1 MNKKLQEMAKKKWFV
16 PIIIIILFLISISS
30 WSGTSESK
38 ESSLSMEEKIKEI
51 CMAISGAENATVMIT
66 YEKYDTETFWSG
78 SSDSSKISGIA
89 VICDG
94 GDDPN
99 IQLKILN
106 ALKALFGIS
115 STRIT
120 ITQRN

>member
-38 ESSLSMEEKIKEI
+38 ESSLSIKEI